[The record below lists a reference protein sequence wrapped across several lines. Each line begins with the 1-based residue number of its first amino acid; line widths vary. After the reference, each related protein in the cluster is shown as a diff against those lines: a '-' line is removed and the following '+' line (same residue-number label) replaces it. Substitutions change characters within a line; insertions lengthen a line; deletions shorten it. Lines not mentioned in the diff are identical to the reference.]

1 MGVTPVIIHFI
12 MDFPRNKPFS
22 YWGTPMTMEPPYWK
36 WLTGQEFSGTRAP
49 RPVRS
54 TVQRWKN
61 GPNHTMESPKN
72 PEKNSVR
79 FTREKPQFPWQNHT
93 AGPLYHFHIHD
104 HENALES
111 DWNNLCAAVRV
122 NRLDSPTRKATFP
135 RPLSILPPTDST
147 SPAANPS
154 PAFCGRTKWGG
165 SSGSWEFS
173 PWPRSPTPQLL
184 QWDILGSSGLIW
196 MQEESFK
203 RRGLCP
209 WESYSTGLDMASSVE
224 AEPTKCGNWGW
235 SIQPWHR
242 AKKRAAKSTSKV

>member
-79 FTREKPQFPWQNHT
+79 FTREKPQSPWQNHT
-93 AGPLYHFHIHD
+93 TGPLYHFHIHD
-104 HENALES
+104 HKNALKS
-111 DWNNLCAAVRV
+111 DWNNFCAAVRV

-165 SSGSWEFS
+165 SSFSSGSSVPENFHHG
-173 PWPRSPTPQLL
+173 RVLQLHSYFNGIY
-184 QWDILGSSGLIW
+184 WAHLGSFGCKRSHLD
-196 MQEESFK
+196 

-209 WESYSTGLDMASSVE
+209 GRATRQDSTWQA
-224 AEPTKCGNWGW
+224 P
-235 SIQPWHR
+235 
-242 AKKRAAKSTSKV
+242 